1 MDLIPFVYIPQW
13 RFRGTPR
20 SRFQVVP
27 LSGAMR
33 LTSTCR
39 SPLLKSFSIAVPA
52 NPKAHR
58 SWPALLEPAAYVLT
72 EGSVGTISE
81 TISRA
86 WNPTSPAQSPSR
98 FLSPQV
104 VAAPYRS
111 RRSRG
116 FTAWVCRLGRGSCDT
131 TTKQFYCREIS
142 IRFRPN
148 RRASTDQAPGPSIAS
163 AAPKAPS
170 RTCIQGSLA
179 CDRNRHSSATA
190 ISTPETG
197 VHKPS
202 SNGTAKQAATTS
214 RMPLL

>member
-104 VAAPYRS
+104 VAALIVLGGRAVSPLGFADWVGDHATQLRS
-111 RRSRG
+111 SS
-116 FTAWVCRLGRGSCDT
+116 TAAKSQSASVRIDVHPRT
-131 TTKQFYCREIS
+131 
-142 IRFRPN
+142 RPQA
-148 RRASTDQAPGPSIAS
+148 RASPVRRPRPRAGRAS
-163 AAPKAPS
+163 
-170 RTCIQGSLA
+170 R
-179 CDRNRHSSATA
+179 DR
-190 ISTPETG
+190 
-197 VHKPS
+197 
-202 SNGTAKQAATTS
+202 
-214 RMPLL
+214 